1 MIRPALRCC
10 PATTL
15 PHPLRSRR
23 PPCHL
28 PPGLQWRQWACWTP
42 SACWAAPRA
51 HATPGTTSATTMA
64 NVRAAALC
72 LCAAVHG
79 RSRPAR
85 CRHSDAP
92 LHHRQP
98 QPAAAAGR
106 CGALLV
112 ASPALSA
119 CTSAA
124 AKKKRKRQYVARYDR
139 VYLRG
144 LAPRPGSMRLVGAQP
159 VHPGR
164 GDYLSDHFGVA
175 VELQLPGGEAG
186 APGAAAGGEQAAAVV
201 DGAGGEDQ
209 QAAGAAGACAAG
221 GAGVAGGGQLTAA
234 GACAAEPRQATPE
247 AAAPSRKRTAAAML
261 GSTDGASAADA

>member
-1 MIRPALRCC
+1 MCEP
-10 PATTL
+10 
-15 PHPLRSRR
+15 
-23 PPCHL
+23 PPCACAPPCMGGLALLGAATAMHRCITANHSLLLL
-28 PPGLQWRQWACWTP
+28 P
-42 SACWAAPRA
+42 
-51 HATPGTTSATTMA
+51 
-64 NVRAAALC
+64 V
-72 LCAAVHG
+72 AV
-79 RSRPAR
+79 AR
-85 CRHSDAP
+85 C
-92 LHHRQP
+92 
-98 QPAAAAGR
+98 
-106 CGALLV
+106 LLQV
-112 ASPALSA
+112 PPSPHAS
-119 CTSAA
+119 SAA